1 MIIFN
6 LTLSRSNTNRKFSN
20 ASQMTAKDRITNKKN
35 EIICQKEGQGAL
47 TIYLEWNPQNQE
59 KDMTTEKIRS

>member
-1 MIIFN
+1 M
-6 LTLSRSNTNRKFSN
+6 SQGNRVN
-20 ASQMTAKDRITNKKN
+20 
-35 EIICQKEGQGAL
+35 AL